1 MVTMTAAGI
10 EHVGLPWGRP
20 LSYEDF
26 EALRESVDDG
36 HRYELIDGV
45 LIVSPSP
52 IHVHQRAVGNVYVA
66 LRASVPD
73 ELEVLLAPFDVV
85 FLGETATV
93 MQPDLLVAARGDIMR
108 RNLPSAPLLAI
119 EVLSPSTRSFDLHL
133 KKDRLRRAG
142 CAHYWVVDPAAPS
155 VVAWRLVGAG
165 ESAVYELVGEAVDD
179 EVLSVDEPFAI
190 TVVPRAL
197 VER

>member
-1 MVTMTAAGI
+1 MTMTAPSS
-10 EHVGLPWGRP
+10 ELVGLPWGRP
-20 LSYEDF
+20 LTYEDF

-52 IHVHQRAVGNVYVA
+52 IHVHQRAVGNLHVA
-66 LRASVPD
+66 LRATVLD
-73 ELEVLLAPFDVV
+73 ELKVLLAPFDVV

-142 CAHYWVVDPAAPS
+142 CAHYWVADPAAPS
-155 VVAWRLVGAG
+155 IVAWRLVGQGDDA
-165 ESAVYELVGEAVDD
+165 EYELVGEAVDD
-179 EVLSVDEPFAI
+179 EVLHVLEPFAI
-190 TVVPRAL
+190 TVTPRAL